1 MGRIKPN
8 HQSLPHIHKSMPST
22 QMIWWKNVADLF
34 MRTGHSCSS
43 IHPPIHLYILHIYI
57 HIHLSICLHTC
68 VNIRVYIYLFIY
80 IPSIFYGLNSWRFT
94 RTMARPKLETW
105 AASILLHLSAFR
117 AHPMVEVGMIP
128 CFEYHHDSEG
138 ITLLTTSLCVNM
150 YVGFKKK
157 KNDIS

>member
-1 MGRIKPN
+1 MYVSNINNG
-8 HQSLPHIHKSMPST
+8 QDQAKSPIPST
-22 QMIWWKNVADLF
+22 YTQINALHTDDLVEE
-34 MRTGHSCSS
+34 CSGS
-43 IHPPIHLYILHIYI
+43 LHAYGSLMFIHTSTHTFIYIYIAYIYI

-117 AHPMVEVGMIP
+117 AHPMVEVGICMW
-128 CFEYHHDSEG
+128 D
-138 ITLLTTSLCVNM
+138 
-150 YVGFKKK
+150 
-157 KNDIS
+157 